1 MDPGAEPGRLVH
13 NSNQI
18 RCSAMTADITT
29 INPANEEQIATY
41 TYMSDAEAEAS
52 VAACH
57 EAYMSWRDR
66 SVEARAEVIK
76 AIGKGLRD
84 NKEEFAQLMT
94 REVGKLIGDSRQEID
109 LCAAICD
116 FTAKNGP
123 SELAEIERDIDGG
136 TGVIAYAPVGVI
148 YGIQPWN
155 FPCYQAVRYAIANL
169 MAGNGVLLKHAA
181 NCTGSGL
188 FLRDVMERSGL
199 PEHLFS
205 VLVIDHDQS
214 DDIISNRLVRGVTLT
229 GSDVAGRHV
238 AEKAAGALKKSVM
251 ELGSNDAY
259 MVLDDADLDLAVKT
273 CVAGRLYNNGQTC
286 VNAKRFIITEKNYD
300 AFVDAF
306 TAQMGAVELGDPTA
320 DATKLGPMSQVKL
333 RDALHKQVEESVAK
347 GARAVVGGKVPDH
360 KGAWYPATVLV
371 DVAPGQPAYDD
382 ELFGPVASVI
392 KAKDDEDAM
401 RIANDSRYGLGGG
414 IFSRDTKRARE
425 LAVKYFDTGMIS
437 INRYNVALPNMPFG
451 GVKDSGYGREHGGFG
466 MKEFVN
472 IKSVYLAA

>member
-1 MDPGAEPGRLVH
+1 M
-13 NSNQI
+13 S
-18 RCSAMTADITT
+18 ADITT
-29 INPANEEQIATY
+29 INPANQEQIATY
-41 TYMSDAEAEAS
+41 THMSDAEAEAT
-52 VAACH
+52 VDACH
-57 EAYMSWRDR
+57 EAFMSWRETSVTDR
-66 SVEARAEVIK
+66 ASVIK
-76 AIGKGLRD
+76 AIGQGLRD
-84 NKEEFAQLMT
+84 NKEAFAQLMT
-94 REVGKLIGDSRQEID
+94 QEVGKLIGDSRQEIE

-116 FTAKNGP
+116 FTAENGP
-123 SELAEIERDIDGG
+123 RELAEVERDIDGG
-136 TGVIAYAPVGVI
+136 TGVIAHAPIGVI

-205 VLVIDHDQS
+205 VLVISHDQS
-214 DDIISNRLVRGVTLT
+214 DRIIQHPRVRGVTLT
-229 GSDVAGRHV
+229 GSEVAGRHV
-238 AEKAAGALKKSVM
+238 AEKAASVLKKSVM

-259 MVLDDADLDLAVKT
+259 MVLDDADLDLAVET

-300 AFVDAF
+300 AFVEAF
-306 TAQMGAVELGDPTA
+306 TAKMKAVELGDPTA
-320 DATKLGPMSQVKL
+320 EGTKLGPMSKVDL
-333 RDALHKQVEESVAK
+333 RDALHEQVEESIAK
-347 GARAVVGGKVPDH
+347 GARALCGGTVPDRT
-360 KGAWYPATVLV
+360 GAWYPATVLV

-414 IFSRDTKRARE
+414 IFSRDAKRARE
-425 LAVKYFDTGMIS
+425 LAIKYFDTGMVS

-466 MKEFVN
+466 IKEFVN
-472 IKSVYLAA
+472 TKSVYLAA